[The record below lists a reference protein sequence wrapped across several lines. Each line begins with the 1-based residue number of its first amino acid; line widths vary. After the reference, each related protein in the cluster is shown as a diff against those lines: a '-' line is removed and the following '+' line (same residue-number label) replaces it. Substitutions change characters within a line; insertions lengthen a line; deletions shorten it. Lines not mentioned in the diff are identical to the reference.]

1 MLAGLTNLRLSSRCR
16 SKLIGRSKRRYST
29 TGNAP
34 NKRTPLASS
43 ERHRYVAFY
52 KYAAIE
58 QVENAAEDLRHR
70 LEAMGGLGRI
80 YIGKEGLN
88 AQMSVPAVCYEAF
101 RWSLSKFCDKWGIGE
116 VTMSEGGMVKAGEE
130 EKALFSKLVLKIRNR
145 IVQDA
150 LPGNLDQSLD
160 MTKAATLSIDAKQW
174 HAKMATM
181 EAQRG
186 AQISSSTP
194 SSSDAPTSNSSP
206 PLLFDCRN
214 WYESEVG
221 RFDGAIRLP
230 VDRFSESFEVL
241 DNLLA
246 ESPPEQEVLL
256 YCTGGIRCEKVG
268 AYLTQVK
275 GRSNV
280 KTLEGGINRYH
291 KFVKGVSIKNPEH
304 ADYDIEKLAEEANQA
319 STEAE
324 TEKSLQSSENSEL
337 LRDIAEHQALFPTKS
352 YFKGINYQFDK
363 RNKFYGELT
372 DETSKSPE
380 TTSNAA
386 ANLAAA
392 LSPSH
397 STESHPTANHTHAV
411 GESCSDGDRVTKDVL
426 SRCSVCARPSDA
438 IHNCANTLC
447 NLLVVLCP
455 ECHHRLNGACS
466 EECKDLTK
474 KSAQELRSFSDDN
487 QLLLARHLASRYLHN
502 SGTKA
507 SSANTS
513 PISHLIPQNGED
525 LNLPFVRSKA
535 FLSDVLHESSA
546 MQYRKKILEKVDLKA
561 LESKSESVPSQSSPP
576 PSHPSQSSE
585 APSKRSKSK
594 KLKYLTGDEK
604 IARDNLYRLEG
615 SSRITPVDI
624 QEYCERWSSR
634 GLDEGKRSPLGM
646 DFEDVRAQISV
657 GPFLGHFLSFLIRSS
672 SSRRVLEIGTFLG
685 YSSITMANAVAEV
698 GSRNGQTASP
708 SLQSRFPSSS
718 DESFVLSC
726 DLDHISLERAR
737 TNAVKA
743 GKDHLIHFHLASGS
757 SSIETAAERKLQ
769 FDFIFIDADK
779 QNFGHY
785 YKEIIDKNLLSPT
798 GILCFDNTLWRGSVL
813 SQDEIASNQVD
824 QQAAKSSLDTS
835 ISSSAPTAHKKTSDI
850 LSETRPAKEKILHDF
865 NKMVARDPRTTKT
878 ILPIRDG
885 LTLISWAPQSL

>member
-1 MLAGLTNLRLSSRCR
+1 MLSGLINLKRSATCR
-16 SKLIGRSKRRYST
+16 IELIGRSKRSYTSA
-29 TGNAP
+29 GKAP
-34 NKRTPLASS
+34 NKKTPLATT

-52 KYAAIE
+52 KYAPIDH
-58 QVENAAEDLRHR
+58 VESAAEDLRHR

-88 AQMSVPAVCYEAF
+88 AQMSVPVVCYEAF

-116 VTMSEGGMVKAGEE
+116 VMMSEGGMAKAGEE
-130 EKALFSKLVLKIRNR
+130 EKALFSKLILKIRNR

-150 LPGNLDQSLD
+150 LPRNLDQSLD

-174 HAKMATM
+174 HAKMASM
-181 EAQRG
+181 EAQRDETNV
-186 AQISSSTP
+186 SPSNP
-194 SSSDAPTSNSSP
+194 SSANSSA

-241 DNLLA
+241 DDLLA

-304 ADYDIEKLAEEANQA
+304 ADYDVDKTVETGNGA

-324 TEKSLQSSENSEL
+324 TEQSLSASENSEL
-337 LRDIAEHQALFPTKS
+337 LRDIADHQALIPTKS

-363 RNKFYGELT
+363 RNMFYGDLAEGN
-372 DETSKSPE
+372 SKSLNS
-380 TTSNAA
+380 TSNAA
-386 ANLAAA
+386 TALAAA
-392 LSPSH
+392 QSAHH
-397 STESHPTANHTHAV
+397 STNTHPTSSNTHNV

-426 SRCSVCARPSDA
+426 SRCSVCSRPSDA

-455 ECHHRLNGACS
+455 SCHSRLNGACS
-466 EECKDLTK
+466 QECKELTN
-474 KSAQELRSFSDDN
+474 KSAAELRSFSDEN

-502 SGTKA
+502 GGAKA

-513 PISHLIPQNGED
+513 PISQLLPQNSDD
-525 LNLPFVRSKA
+525 LALPFVRSKA

-546 MQYRKKILEKVDLKA
+546 MLYRKKILEKVDLKTLDSSSSSTA
-561 LESKSESVPSQSSPP
+561 PSDATSLSQSTLTTGST
-576 PSHPSQSSE
+576 
-585 APSKRSKSK
+585 SKKSKSK
-594 KLKYLTGDEK
+594 KLKHLTGDEK
-604 IARDNLYRLEG
+604 IARDNLFRLEG

-624 QEYCERWSSR
+624 QEYCERWSSK

-657 GPFLGHFLSFLIRSS
+657 GSFLGHFLSFLIRSS

-685 YSSITMANAVAEV
+685 YSSITMASAIADV
-698 GSRNGQTASP
+698 GARNGQSHSSSVQP
-708 SLQSRFPSSS
+708 RFPTPS

-737 TNAVKA
+737 INAEKA
-743 GKDHLIHFHLASGS
+743 GKSHLIHFHLASGS
-757 SSIETAAERKLQ
+757 SCIDTAAEKNLQ

-779 QNFGHY
+779 QNFAHY
-785 YKEIIDKNLLSPT
+785 YNEIIGKKLLSPT

-813 SQDEIASNQVD
+813 SQDELAVKQEDLQATNASMDALLPSSVS
-824 QQAAKSSLDTS
+824 QA
-835 ISSSAPTAHKKTSDI
+835 PRKTDDI
-850 LSETRPAKEKILHDF
+850 LSQVRPAKEQILHDF
-865 NKMVARDPRTTKT
+865 NKMVARDPRTAKT
-878 ILPIRDG
+878 ILPMRDG